1 MNAYVTTSNQ
11 SGCNARATFHIDNN
25 PNRTNVEISLDGG
38 KTWSSMGLEQTRHIH
53 RVIID
58 PTNPDVVYV
67 GAIGSPWG
75 EHPERGVFKTE
86 DGGKTWSK
94 ILFANNKTGVADMV
108 MDPENPNKLLVAMWE
123 HKREPWFFNSG
134 GEGSGLHITHDGGK
148 TWKKITDKDGLPKG
162 DLGRIGVAIA
172 TNKPNIVYAL
182 VEAKKNGFYKSDE
195 KNSSAYPNLGLA
207 RANSVKNYLVLHGVP
222 SKQIDTYGQ
231 LNDDIHPD
239 DKATLFGPLKFG
251 MLTLDTAD
259 TSAMEALEKACQ
271 SVREN
276 PLVLHFKTGQAAIA
290 LTNEQRQ
297 KIADISHC
305 VDKLGVK
312 VQVVGH
318 TDNTGDAANNVILG
332 QQRADFAKGYL
343 IKNGILGG
351 NIETSSKGQ
360 AEPIADNATDE
371 GKAQNRRTVITIN

>member
-1 MNAYVTTSNQ
+1 MSKKTSYLL
-11 SGCNARATFHIDNN
+11 GILLT
-25 PNRTNVEISLDGG
+25 
-38 KTWSSMGLEQTRHIH
+38 
-53 RVIID
+53 IILG
-58 PTNPDVVYV
+58 T
-67 GAIGSPWG
+67 
-75 EHPERGVFKTE
+75 
-86 DGGKTWSK
+86 
-94 ILFANNKTGVADMV
+94 ILYYFLCCSACC
-108 MDPENPNKLLVAMWE
+108 
-123 HKREPWFFNSG
+123 
-134 GEGSGLHITHDGGK
+134 GEGSCEHKQDETKSAVIPEIKDATKNAFLISDSNGDFNIKLNENFNFKTSTFSILEPVSTGVESSVLKLKDYLLNNPLKDLEIT
-148 TWKKITDKDGLPKG
+148 
-162 DLGRIGVAIA
+162 
-172 TNKPNIVYAL
+172 
-182 VEAKKNGFYKSDE
+182 GFYKSDE
-195 KNSSAYPNLGLA
+195 KNNSAYPNLGLA

-251 MLTLDTAD
+251 MLTLDTSD

-360 AEPIADNATDE
+360 AEPIADNAIDE